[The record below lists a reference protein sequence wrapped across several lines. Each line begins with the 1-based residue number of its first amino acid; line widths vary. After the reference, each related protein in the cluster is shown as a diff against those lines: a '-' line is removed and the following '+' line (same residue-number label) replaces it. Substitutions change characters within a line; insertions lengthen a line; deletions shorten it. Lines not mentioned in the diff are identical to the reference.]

1 MTRKRNEKRMDI
13 DILKSSRQIKEKKQ
27 DIKYDT
33 RDYAI
38 EYLKQKFEDGNLYV
52 PLDIKE
58 ILFGMNLINVFLLN
72 RF

>member
-1 MTRKRNEKRMDI
+1 MDI